1 MNGDFGTSPPN
12 GGRPSDESAQL
23 ISHQRAWQ
31 RVRFAVI
38 FPTPPWRRRRWARR
52 RALGWPSCH
61 SKARCQ
67 RIGHQGHIASL
78 ADAGEGQLTRVSRPT
93 HRTASQVAPTHSD
106 DASQDIA
113 SHRTSH
119 RSSDA
124 THGDD
129 ASRSHHSSFPD
140 TLSNERSALRS
151 RHDGA
156 ANAPRDRRSRRAP
169 PRVPRVP
176 RTIAPLLPSEP
187 YSRSWIHLH
196 SFNPRY
202 QSAWVSAF

>member
-31 RVRFAVI
+31 RVRLATEAVGQEARLGVAVV
-38 FPTPPWRRRRWARR
+38 PPR
-52 RALGWPSCH
+52 
-61 SKARCQ
+61 Q
-67 RIGHQGHIASL
+67 ERIGHQGHIASL

-93 HRTASQVAPTHSD
+93 HRTASQAAATHSD

-129 ASRSHHSSFPD
+129 ASRSHYPSFPD

-156 ANAPRDRRSRRAP
+156 TNAPTLISTAFS
-169 PRVPRVP
+169 V
-176 RTIAPLLPSEP
+176 
-187 YSRSWIHLH
+187 Y
-196 SFNPRY
+196 
-202 QSAWVSAF
+202 VS